1 MRRLRVRGEFTGKR
15 RAELTSIA
23 PSSLMRTLRMPH
35 QKLYPSQM
43 SEKVAAPT
51 ENKRIHDEPLHDAY
65 AEFMKTGW
73 ADSHLTGITAAPA
86 VSWCVP
92 RRKALSAAFP
102 GIRLVIPAGNFK
114 VRSNDS
120 DYTYRPHTAF
130 AYYAGVQGVEATADS
145 VLVMEPTDSGHLSL
159 LFIHP
164 RSTRDTDAFFRDAR
178 YGELWVGRRFTLDE
192 AQMRY
197 EIETRHLET
206 LASFLEEKS
215 ETLLIRGE
223 DSSLDPKIAVHDRE
237 AEFLGFVSAAR
248 LIKDQFEINEIQ
260 AACDSTAR
268 GFSDLVRAIPAAV
281 ETDRGERVIESA
293 FFGRARI
300 EGNSVGYETIIAA
313 GAHACILHWVR
324 NDGDLR
330 PGELI
335 LVDAGVERDSY
346 YTADVTRTLPISGK
360 FSPAQRS
367 LYMLVYEAQKAGFA
381 AVKPGADWTSVN
393 LAAQKVLAQG
403 LIDMGVLTISAE
415 ESIRPEVGLHRRWTL
430 HGVSHMLG
438 MDVHDCSQA
447 RKDQY
452 TEGTLKVG
460 MVLTVEPGLYIQPDD
475 ELFAPEFRGIG
486 IRIEDDVVVTE
497 DGCRIL
503 SNGLP
508 RHPDEIESW
517 MGSLLD

>member
-1 MRRLRVRGEFTGKR
+1 MN
-15 RAELTSIA
+15 
-23 PSSLMRTLRMPH
+23 
-35 QKLYPSQM
+35 
-43 SEKVAAPT
+43 EKATTPAVN
-51 ENKRIHDEPLHDAY
+51 ERNYDEPVQDAY

-73 ADSHLTGITAAPA
+73 AESHLNGLAAAPA
-86 VSWCVP
+86 VPWCVT
-92 RRKALSAAFP
+92 RREALSKAFP

-120 DYTYRPHTAF
+120 DYNYRPYSAF
-130 AYYAGVQGVEATADS
+130 AYYTGVHGVEAIADS
-145 VLVMEPTDSGHLSL
+145 VLVMEPTDSGHLPL

-164 RSTRDTDAFFRDAR
+164 RSTRDTDAFFRDAK
-178 YGELWVGRRFTLDE
+178 YGELWVGRRFTLNE
-192 AQMRY
+192 AHIRY
-197 EIETRHLET
+197 EIETRHLDT
-206 LASFLEEKS
+206 LTALLEEKN

-223 DSSLDPKIAVHDRE
+223 DTSLNSKIALHDRDK
-237 AEFLGFVSAAR
+237 EFLTFVSEAR
-248 LIKDQFEINEIQ
+248 IIKDKYEIDELQ
-260 AACDSTAR
+260 EACNSTAR

-281 ETDRGERVIESA
+281 KTRKGERVIEAA

-300 EGNSVGYETIIAA
+300 EGNDTGYNTIAAA
-313 GAHACILHWVR
+313 GAHACVLHWIR

-330 PGELI
+330 QGELI
-335 LVDAGVERDSY
+335 LVDAGVERESY

-367 LYMLVYEAQKAGFA
+367 LYMLVYEAQRAGFA
-381 AVKPGADWTSVN
+381 AVKPGAEWASVN

-403 LIDMGVLTISAE
+403 LIDMGILTISAE
-415 ESIRPEVGLHRRWTL
+415 ESLKPEMGLHRRWTL

-438 MDVHDCSQA
+438 LDVHDCSQA
-447 RKDQY
+447 RKDHY
-452 TEGTLKVG
+452 SESTLQVG

-508 RHPDEIESW
+508 RHPDEIENW
-517 MGSLLD
+517 MGALLR

>member
-1 MRRLRVRGEFTGKR
+1 MNEKAMAQVESMRV
-15 RAELTSIA
+15 
-23 PSSLMRTLRMPH
+23 
-35 QKLYPSQM
+35 
-43 SEKVAAPT
+43 
-51 ENKRIHDEPLHDAY
+51 HDEPVQDAY

-73 ADSHLTGITAAPA
+73 AESNLSGMVVAPA
-86 VSWCVP
+86 VPWCVP
-92 RRKALSAAFP
+92 RREALSAAFP

-120 DYTYRPHTAF
+120 DYAYRPHSAF
-130 AYYAGVQGVEATADS
+130 AYYTGVQGVEATADS
-145 VLVMEPTDSGHLSL
+145 VLLMEPTESGHSPI

-192 AQMRY
+192 AQLRY

-206 LASFLEEKS
+206 LPALLKKKS
-215 ETLLIRGE
+215 RTLPTLVIRGE
-223 DSSLDPKIAVHDRE
+223 DRSLDAKIAKNDRE
-237 AEFLGFVSAAR
+237 EEFLAFVSAAR
-248 LIKDQFEINEIQ
+248 LVKDKFEIDEMQ

-281 ETDRGERVIESA
+281 QTPRGERVIEAA

-300 EGNSVGYETIIAA
+300 EGNDIGYNTIAAA
-313 GAHACILHWVR
+313 GAHACVLHWIR

-335 LVDAGVERDSY
+335 LVDAGVERETY

-381 AVKPGADWTSVN
+381 AVKPGADWSSIN

-415 ESIRPEVGLHRRWTL
+415 ESLRPEIGLHRRWTL

-438 MDVHDCSQA
+438 MDVHDCAQA

-452 TEGTLKVG
+452 TEGTLQVG

-508 RHPDEIESW
+508 RHPDEIERW
-517 MGSLLD
+517 MSALME